1 MWPANMHKFKLL
13 TFCDWRIVV
22 AGLEV
27 TLATMCDATCDPYY
41 AHLQSANPNPPCK
54 FAAVLYAITHA
65 LPRPCTKGTVR
76 VRTPLYARTS
86 PRAQLRRNEL
96 ETPRVCRQSRDTS
109 RVHPAANAPRS
120 WLWLVNSTVA
130 NHGRPWSAMGG
141 HGQPWAAMACHGRA
155 WPIMGGPVLH
165 GRSWPAMPVHEK
177 PWPPVAGHGR
187 PWSRFEVVVMT
198 IPKSKSFRFGIVM
211 MTIPKSNA
219 FALKSS

>member
-13 TFCDWRIVV
+13 TLFGDWRIVV

-27 TLATMCDATCDPYY
+27 TLATMSDATCDPYY
-41 AHLQSANPNPPCK
+41 AHLQSANPNPRACLRSFYTRSHMRYLGP
-54 FAAVLYAITHA
+54 VQ
-65 LPRPCTKGTVR
+65 KGSVR

-86 PRAQLRRNEL
+86 TRAQLRRANC
-96 ETPRVCRQSRDTS
+96 RRQRFCRQSRDAC
-109 RVHPAANAPRS
+109 RVHPAANATRS
-120 WLWLVNSTVA
+120 WLWLVNNTVA

-187 PWSRFEVVVMT
+187 PGSRFEVVVMT
-198 IPKSKSFRFGIVM
+198 TPRSKSFRIGIVM
-211 MTIPKSNA
+211 MKS
-219 FALKSS
+219 